1 VFVQTEVKWLLIDT
15 SASIQQM
22 LDTISPPR
30 PSDRS
35 RIFIHLHNIYW
46 GGQDRL
52 CFLAIHYTVS
62 SQNFLMD
69 VYSLGA
75 TAFSTPASDGT
86 TTFKTILESP
96 TIPKCIF
103 GVQNELASLYHGFG
117 VRLRCVHDVQLFEV
131 ATRLR
136 QSPTSWRFRSEFDA
150 TVVRYSNMSVDEMND
165 WITTK
170 SSGVRLA
177 ADGSEKGA
185 TYDVFMQQ
193 LRNQSVSP
201 YSVNYVA
208 CLPFLYEKFAHKLSP
223 QEIVELTYMTER
235 AIANAL
241 SPTPL
246 A

>member
-1 VFVQTEVKWLLIDT
+1 VFVQAEVKWLLVDT
-15 SASIQQM
+15 GASIREM
-22 LDTISPPR
+22 LDTISPPHPSAR
-30 PSDRS
+30 P

-62 SQNFLMD
+62 SQSFIID
-69 VYSLGA
+69 VYNLGA

-103 GVQNELASLYHGFG
+103 GVQNELASLYHGLG

-131 ATRLR
+131 ATRLPM
-136 QSPTSWRFRSEFDA
+136 SPASWRFRSEFDA
-150 TVVRYSNMSVDEMND
+150 VVVRYSNMSVEEMND
-165 WITTK
+165 WITMK
-170 SSGVRLA
+170 SSAVRLG
-177 ADGSEKGA
+177 ADESEKGA

-208 CLPFLYEKFAHKLSP
+208 CLPFLYEKFAHKLTA
-223 QEIVELTYMTER
+223 QMIVELEFMTER

-241 SPTPL
+241 SPTP
-246 A
+246 